1 MTENDT
7 IAAIATP
14 PGTGGIAIIRVSGPD
29 AEKILESLFVP
40 AAKISDSF
48 VSHKMYYGHVYD
60 QGEMLDECM
69 AVLMRKPSSYT
80 KEDVAELHLH
90 GGGMTSA
97 RVLRAL
103 TERGVRPAE
112 PGEFTR
118 RAFLNGR
125 IDLSKAEA
133 VMNLIGANG
142 QTAARAAL
150 RQLSGGASSFIKNI
164 QSALLET
171 LAAIEAAIDYPDE
184 VDDMETACSIR
195 ETCLRLAGEL
205 RRACDIKGAKA
216 LENGL
221 SVVLCGAP
229 NAGKS
234 SLLNRLLERE
244 RAIVTDIPG
253 TTRDIIS
260 DTALIG
266 GIRFDFSDTAGIHK
280 TEETVEKIG
289 IDLARKA
296 VRGADVVLHLIDS
309 SRPLSEEDRMIAE
322 ETEKFPHITVF
333 TKADLPWQAGPL
345 PPGAVRISSLTGDG
359 LDTLKQRLLSFA
371 GKQGET
377 ELTQLRHMYLAQQAA
392 EALEKA
398 AERCT
403 ENIQL
408 DLCSIDL
415 NEALNTLGQITGDS
429 ISEELLNTIFSR
441 FCVGK

>member
-29 AEKILESLFVP
+29 AEKILGSLFVP
-40 AAKISDSF
+40 AARRSGGFDS
-48 VSHKMYYGHVYD
+48 HRMYYGHVYD

-69 AVLMRKPSSYT
+69 AVLMKKPSSYT
-80 KEDVAELHLH
+80 REDVAELHLH

-103 TERGVRPAE
+103 AERGVRPAE

-133 VMNLIGANG
+133 VMNLISANG
-142 QTAARAAL
+142 QSAARAAL
-150 RQLSGGASSFIKNI
+150 RQLSGGATSFIKTI
-164 QSALLET
+164 QSDLLET

-184 VDDMETACSIR
+184 VDDTETAFSVR
-195 ETCLRLAGEL
+195 ETCLRLASEL

-216 LENGL
+216 LEEGL
-221 SVVLCGAP
+221 NVVLCGAP

-234 SLLNRLLERE
+234 SLLNRLLNRE

-253 TTRDIIS
+253 TTRDIIC

-309 SRPLSEEDRMIAE
+309 SRPLSEEDRLIAE
-322 ETEKFPHITVF
+322 ETEKCPRITVF
-333 TKADLPWQAGPL
+333 TKQDLPWRAGPL
-345 PPGAVRISSLTGDG
+345 PPDAIQVSSLTGEG
-359 LDTLKQRLLSFA
+359 LDLLKKRLLSFA

-415 NEALNTLGQITGDS
+415 SEALNVLGQITGDS

>member
-7 IAAIATP
+7 IAAVATP

-29 AEKILESLFVP
+29 AEKMLESLFVP
-40 AAKISDSF
+40 AAHVSDGL

-60 QGEMLDECM
+60 QDEMLDECM
-69 AVLMRKPSSYT
+69 AVLMKKPSSYT

-142 QTAARAAL
+142 QSAARAAL
-150 RQLSGGASSFIKNI
+150 RQLSGGASSFIKSI
-164 QSALLET
+164 QSALLVT

-184 VDDMETACSIR
+184 VDDTETACSVR
-195 ETCLRLAGEL
+195 ETCLHLSVQL

-221 SVVLCGAP
+221 NVVLCGAP

-234 SLLNRLLERE
+234 SLLNRLLDRE

-260 DTALIG
+260 DTVLIG

-309 SRPLSEEDRMIAE
+309 SRPVSEEDRLIAE
-322 ETEKFPHITVF
+322 ETEKLPRITVF

-345 PPGAVRISSLTGDG
+345 PPDAVRISSLTGEG
-359 LDTLKQRLLSFA
+359 LDFLKQRLLSFA

-392 EALEKA
+392 EALERA
-398 AERCT
+398 AERC
-403 ENIQL
+403 EANIQL

-415 NEALNTLGQITGDS
+415 NEALNALGQITGDS